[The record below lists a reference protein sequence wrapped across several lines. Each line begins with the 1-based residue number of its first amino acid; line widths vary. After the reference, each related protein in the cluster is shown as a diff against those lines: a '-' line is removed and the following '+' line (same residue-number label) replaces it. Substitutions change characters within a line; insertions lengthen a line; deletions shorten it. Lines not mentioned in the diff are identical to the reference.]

1 MFDLQLPEKRISNV
15 SNACLGVVL
24 DLFVGKIWHP
34 VELSS
39 LKYWNCEK
47 KLSIIVNHRKKNLLL
62 KKINENSTIIHVDV
76 PF

>member
-15 SNACLGVVL
+15 SNACLGAVL

-39 LKYWNCEK
+39 LKY
-47 KLSIIVNHRKKNLLL
+47 
-62 KKINENSTIIHVDV
+62 
-76 PF
+76 